1 VVVQCLLRS
10 VPSTAKKKGSLPK
23 GRGMTKMS
31 SSDSTSYLVQ
41 ISRTIELLASWG
53 FFTRKTEDRKI
64 RLWGVS
70 GTKGT

>member
-1 VVVQCLLRS
+1 
-10 VPSTAKKKGSLPK
+10 
-23 GRGMTKMS
+23 MS
-31 SSDSTSYLVQ
+31 SSDSASYLVQ